1 MSNDCDLKKENETCE
16 EYKRRRRVRE
26 MKKNQAKVSPPKK

>member
-1 MSNDCDLKKENETCE
+1 MSNECDLKKENENSE

-26 MKKNQAKVSPPKK
+26 MKNNQKKVTPKK